1 MLHVSRKAWAG
12 MVRIVAAERRVL
24 VFPVNAN
31 RRGGRMARYVPKGIV
46 GHKQGIIFLIKN
58 NCFASGDVFILR

>member
-1 MLHVSRKAWAG
+1 MA
-12 MVRIVAAERRVL
+12 AAERRVL
-24 VFPVNAN
+24 VFPVNTY
-31 RRGGRMARYVPKGIV
+31 RQGGRMERYVPKGIV